1 MRERPEIFF
10 LCMELVRTC
19 SVCFEPSENTPIHCN
34 HVTCKTC
41 LDEWTQKSN
50 TCPVCRKNLSTGL
63 EQKFENSQ
71 TMQQRFSWPAW
82 EDEIIRI
89 RFPVSPQPEID
100 YEVHDFGFISST
112 NTREAELIV
121 SENTTRRD
129 TDSQRIRNIPRNQMF
144 HENEINSLMRSLLPI
159 LASHSE
165 NQSDNSNT
173 NETRTRRR
181 FSFF

>member
-1 MRERPEIFF
+1 
-10 LCMELVRTC
+10 MELIRTC
-19 SVCFEPSENTPIHCN
+19 SVCFEPSENTPIHCS

-41 LDEWTQKSN
+41 LDEWSQKSN
-50 TCPVCRKNLSTGL
+50 TCPVCRKNLTTGL
-63 EQKFENSQ
+63 EQKFENSD

-82 EDEIIRI
+82 EDMIIRNG
-89 RFPVSPQPEID
+89 FSVSPQPQIE
-100 YEVHDFGFISST
+100 YEVHDFGLISSI

-129 TDSQRIRNIPRNQMF
+129 SDSQRIRNIPRNQMF

-159 LASHSE
+159 LASYSE
-165 NQSDNSNT
+165 NHNNNR
-173 NETRTRRR
+173 NEARNRRR